1 MKNVIYYHDSIKE
14 IKVTLENDIRIA
26 TTQAENSDWANLGYY
41 EKRNRELG
49 LPDENEK
56 RIVFMG
62 DSITEEWG
70 NLYPEFFSGN
80 YYINRGIGGQTT
92 PQMLIRFKPDAI
104 DLKPYAIIILAGTN
118 DIAGNTGPSTVR
130 MITDNIFSM
139 AELAIAYEIKVVLAS
154 ILPVYQYPWVDD
166 VLDPLSVID
175 SINSKIK
182 EYVENKGLVYLDYYS
197 SMVDDRKGLKLD
209 FTGDGV
215 HPNEAGYKVMSV
227 IADEIISQVSY

>member
-1 MKNVIYYHDSIKE
+1 M
-14 IKVTLENDIRIA
+14 ENDTSIA

-104 DLKPYAIIILAGTN
+104 NLKPYAIIILAGTN

-139 AELAIAYEIKVVLAS
+139 AELAIAYEIKVVLSS

-166 VLDPLSVID
+166 VLDPPSSID

-215 HPNEAGYKVMSV
+215 HPNEAGYRVMSA
-227 IADEIISQVSY
+227 IADEIISRVSY

>member
-1 MKNVIYYHDSIKE
+1 M
-14 IKVTLENDIRIA
+14 ENDTSIA

-49 LPDENEK
+49 FPDENEK

-104 DLKPYAIIILAGTN
+104 DLNPHAIIILAGTN
-118 DIAGNTGPSTVR
+118 DIAGNTGPSTVK

-139 AELAIAYEIKVVLAS
+139 AELAIAYEIKVVLSS

-166 VLDPLSVID
+166 VLDPPSSID

-197 SMVDDRKGLKLD
+197 SMVDDQKGLKLD

-215 HPNEAGYKVMSV
+215 HPNEAGYRVMSA
-227 IADEIISQVSY
+227 IAGEIISQVLY

>member
-1 MKNVIYYHDSIKE
+1 M
-14 IKVTLENDIRIA
+14 ENDIRIVTA
-26 TTQAENSDWANLGYY
+26 QAENSDWANLGYY

-70 NLYPEFFSGN
+70 NLYPEFFSGKN
-80 YYINRGIGGQTT
+80 YINRGIGGQTT

-104 DLKPYAIIILAGTN
+104 DLKPDAIVILAGTN

-139 AELAIAYEIKVVLAS
+139 AELAKAHEIKVVLAS
-154 ILPVYQYPWVDD
+154 ILPVYQYSWVDD
-166 VLDPLSVID
+166 VLDPPSMID
-175 SINSKIK
+175 SVNSKIK
-182 EYVENKGLVYLDYYS
+182 EYVENQGLIYLDYYS
-197 SMVDDRKGLKLD
+197 SMVDDQKGLKLD
-209 FTGDGV
+209 YTGDGV
-215 HPNEAGYKVMSV
+215 HPNEAGYKVMSA
-227 IADEIISQVSY
+227 IADDIILQALD

>member
-1 MKNVIYYHDSIKE
+1 MV
-14 IKVTLENDIRIA
+14 NDIRIA
-26 TTQAENSDWANLGYY
+26 TAQAENSDWANLGYY

-104 DLKPYAIIILAGTN
+104 DLNPHAIIILAGTN

-139 AELAIAYEIKVVLAS
+139 AELAIAYEIKVVLSS

-166 VLDPLSVID
+166 VLDPPSAID

-182 EYVENKGLVYLDYYS
+182 EYVKNKGLVYLDYYS
-197 SMVDDRKGLKLD
+197 SMVDDRKGLKLE
-209 FTGDGV
+209 FTRDGV
-215 HPNEAGYKVMSV
+215 HPNEAGYRAMSV
-227 IADEIISQVSY
+227 IADEIISQVLC

>member
-1 MKNVIYYHDSIKE
+1 
-14 IKVTLENDIRIA
+14 LENDTSIA

-49 LPDENEK
+49 FPDENEK

-104 DLKPYAIIILAGTN
+104 DLNPHAIIILAGTN
-118 DIAGNTGPSTVR
+118 DIAGNTGPSTVK

-139 AELAIAYEIKVVLAS
+139 AELAIAYEIKVVLSS

-166 VLDPLSVID
+166 VLDPPSSID
-175 SINSKIK
+175 SINSMIK

-215 HPNEAGYKVMSV
+215 HPNEAGYRVMSA
-227 IADEIISQVSY
+227 IAGEIISQVLY

>member
-1 MKNVIYYHDSIKE
+1 M
-14 IKVTLENDIRIA
+14 ENDIRIV

-41 EKRNRELG
+41 EERNRELG
-49 LPDENEK
+49 LPEENEK

-70 NLYPEFFSGN
+70 NLYPEFFSGKN
-80 YYINRGIGGQTT
+80 YINRGIGGQTT

-139 AELAIAYEIKVVLAS
+139 AELAIAYDIIVVLAS

-182 EYVENKGLVYLDYYS
+182 DYVENKGLVFLDYYS
-197 SMVDDRKGLKLD
+197 SMVDDRKGLKSD
-209 FTGDGV
+209 YTSDGV
-215 HPNEAGYKVMSV
+215 HPNEAGYKVMSA
-227 IADEIISQVSY
+227 IADEIISQDFVLS

>member
-1 MKNVIYYHDSIKE
+1 
-14 IKVTLENDIRIA
+14 LENDIRIV

-41 EKRNRELG
+41 KKRNRELG

-70 NLYPEFFSGN
+70 NLYPEFFSGKN
-80 YYINRGIGGQTT
+80 YINRGIGGQTT

-104 DLKPYAIIILAGTN
+104 DLKPDVIVILAGTN

-139 AELAIAYEIKVVLAS
+139 AELAIAYDIIVVLAS
-154 ILPVYQYPWVDD
+154 ILPVYQYSWADD
-166 VLDPLSVID
+166 VIDPPSIVD
-175 SINSKIK
+175 SINIKIK
-182 EYVENKGLVYLDYYS
+182 EYVENQGLVYLDYYS
-197 SMVDDRKGLKLD
+197 SMVDDQKGLKID
-209 FTGDGV
+209 YTGDGV
-215 HPNEAGYKVMSV
+215 HPNEAGYKVMSA
-227 IADEIISQVSY
+227 IADDIISRL

>member
-1 MKNVIYYHDSIKE
+1 
-14 IKVTLENDIRIA
+14 LENDTSIA

-49 LPDENEK
+49 FPDENEK

-104 DLKPYAIIILAGTN
+104 DLNPHAIIILAGTN
-118 DIAGNTGPSTVR
+118 DIAGNTGPSTVK

-139 AELAIAYEIKVVLAS
+139 AELAIAYEIKVVLSS

-166 VLDPLSVID
+166 VLDPPSSID

-215 HPNEAGYKVMSV
+215 HPNEAGYRVMSA
-227 IADEIISQVSY
+227 IAGEIISQVLY